1 MYDNRRKARDWLS
14 ESTKKDFKVMLEQ
27 IKISDSDM
35 KILDDKFIHGKS
47 NLQIAE
53 KANCSV
59 ETVNCVIKRVYDKV
73 AKLL

>member
-53 KANCSV
+53 IANWSV
-59 ETVNCVIKRVYDKV
+59 ETVNRVIKRVYDKV

>member
-1 MYDNRRKARDWLS
+1 MYDNRRKAREWLNQ
-14 ESTKKDFKVMLEQ
+14 STRNDFKKMLDQ

-35 KILDDKFIHGKS
+35 QILDDKFIHGKS

-53 KANCSV
+53 TANCSI
-59 ETVNCVIKRVYDKV
+59 ETVNRVIKNAYNKV